1 MCAYLLCVCVY
12 QVFPRVDSHTDSIW
26 PLVFLLLLAIFLFFS
41 PTDSRRYS
49 LDICASTQPTTY
61 DYLRPRNLC
70 WWGKIQTDTLLLGGG
85 CHKIH
90 KKNWLTFCFFFSGL
104 LARKDAGRPFI
115 FLENKIELVRY
126 DFVFPS
132 FPMDNL
138 LPMAV
143 IYDH

>member
-1 MCAYLLCVCVY
+1 
-12 QVFPRVDSHTDSIW
+12 
-26 PLVFLLLLAIFLFFS
+26 
-41 PTDSRRYS
+41 
-49 LDICASTQPTTY
+49 
-61 DYLRPRNLC
+61 
-70 WWGKIQTDTLLLGGG
+70 
-85 CHKIH
+85 
-90 KKNWLTFCFFFSGL
+90 